1 MLPMRRLTAA
11 LLIATALPV
20 VLPAAAV
27 AQTPPASLGDRY
39 VPAPWWM
46 RDPVIASVG
55 YVRAEVPANRAG
67 FGATFQ
73 SIDRSAAEAS
83 RKAADQIRALSQAL
97 AAYGVDAV
105 RVETAITTRPIYDQ
119 YRDEA
124 GVLRDNVRPD
134 RIARYQADASVSIT
148 VRDVSVLERVYA
160 TVIAS
165 EPTSTSRVSF
175 SLDPDNATNTWL
187 QAEAVK
193 DAARRARE
201 AAINAGTT
209 LGGVRVID
217 PTGRACETDVLAG
230 WPSYSSGA
238 EQATTVDDVVVT
250 GSRVVRS
257 AAPPPP
263 PPSPGAAAPTE
274 EQIEAAR
281 LAMQPP
287 LRELTDRACVVY
299 ALN

>member
-1 MLPMRRLTAA
+1 MRRLTAA
-11 LLIATALPV
+11 LLIAAASLPV
-20 VLPAAAV
+20 LAIPGPAA
-27 AQTPPASLGDRY
+27 AQTPPAVIGERY

-55 YVRAEVPANRAG
+55 YVRTEIPANRAS

-73 SIDRSAAEAS
+73 SIDRSAVDAS

-97 AAYGVDAV
+97 AAYGVDTV

-119 YRDEA
+119 YRDEN
-124 GVLRDNVRPD
+124 GVLRDNVRAD
-134 RIARYQADASVSIT
+134 RIARYQADASVSVT
-148 VRDVSVLERVYA
+148 VRDVAVLERVYA
-160 TVIAS
+160 TVLAS

-175 SLDPDNATNTWL
+175 NLEPENLTNTL
-187 QAEAVK
+187 MQAEAVK

-201 AAINAGTT
+201 AASNAGAT

-230 WPSYSSGA
+230 WPSYASGA
-238 EQATTVDDVVVT
+238 EQATTVDEMVVT
-250 GSRVVRS
+250 GSRIRGGMAS
-257 AAPPPP
+257 PAPPPP
-263 PPSPGAAAPTE
+263 PPGAAAPSE
-274 EQIEAAR
+274 AQIEAAR
-281 LAMQPP
+281 LALQPP

-299 ALN
+299 GLN